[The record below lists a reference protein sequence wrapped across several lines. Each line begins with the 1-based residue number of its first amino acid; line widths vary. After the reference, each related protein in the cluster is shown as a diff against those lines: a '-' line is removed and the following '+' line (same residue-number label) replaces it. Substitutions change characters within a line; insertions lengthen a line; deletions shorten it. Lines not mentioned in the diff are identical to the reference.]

1 MNNIIYIIILIV
13 LLLVII
19 VYILFY
25 LVSYKLQYIIES
37 SSGYECGFNFIRKTR
52 ISFSYRF
59 FLIGILFLIFD
70 VEIVLL
76 LTVPYILRNIIAFNI
91 FLLFLLVLIIGLI
104 YEYYCGSL
112 EWIELL
118 ISKA

>member
-1 MNNIIYIIILIV
+1 MCR
-13 LLLVII
+13 
-19 VYILFY
+19 
-25 LVSYKLQYIIES
+25 IES
-37 SSGYECGFNFIRKTR
+37 SSGYECGFNFIRNTR
-52 ISFSYRF
+52 VSFSYRF

-76 LTVPYILRNIIAFNI
+76 LSVPYVQIEIMLINIFNI
-91 FLLFLLVLIIGLI
+91 FILILIIGLI

-112 EWIELL
+112 EWVEFL